1 MYSSVCFSFA
11 NVCNE
16 NHAYRVWL
24 SQNTLRCR
32 SELKKYGHRFM
43 QKKTEQT
50 TDSLNKVVFF
60 LSATLILLFSLVT
73 ILFNDQANQLITQ
86 ILNWVSR
93 TFSWYYLLAATLYLV
108 FVLFIALSR
117 YGDIKLGPKHSK
129 PEFSLLSW
137 SAMLFSAGIGIDL
150 MFFSVAEPLSHYMNP
165 PVGEGQTFEAAR
177 QSMVWTLFHYG
188 LTGWSMYALVGVALG
203 YFSYRY
209 NLPLTIRSALYPIFG
224 KRVNGWIGHSVDTA
238 AVLGTIFGI
247 ATTCGIGVVQLNYG
261 LHVLFDVPE
270 NLLIQSAL
278 IAVAVIITAISVA
291 SGVNKGLRILSE
303 VNIYVS
309 IGLLLFILMMGNT
322 EFLLAALIQNFGD
335 YISQFPQL
343 SLTSFPFEQPKEWMN
358 SWTLFFWAWWIA
370 WSPFVGLFLAR
381 ISRGRTIREFVA
393 GTLIIPLLFTL
404 TWLSIFGNSAL
415 HSVIFDGNTQLATTV
430 LANPAHGFYD
440 LLAQYPWFPFLA
452 GVATITGLLFYVTSA
467 DSGALVLGNFTTK
480 FSNIEHDSPRWLS
493 VFWALAI
500 GLLTLAMLMANG
512 VTALQNTT
520 IIMGLP
526 FSFVIFFVM
535 AGLYKSLRLEDF
547 RQASTSMN
555 AAPVVGNVDIFNW
568 KKRLSRVMLH
578 ANLSQTQQMLEE
590 VCKPAMQAV
599 ATEFINK
606 GIQVDLAEKA
616 LDDEPELSHL
626 DLTIQLDE
634 EENFVYQI
642 WPIRYDTPNFS
653 SRGKRT
659 KKYYYRL
666 ETYLFEGSQGN
677 DLVGYSK
684 EQVINDIL
692 DKYERHLMFLH
703 INRISPGKRPL
714 FPDPDQ

>member
-1 MYSSVCFSFA
+1 
-11 NVCNE
+11 
-16 NHAYRVWL
+16 
-24 SQNTLRCR
+24 
-32 SELKKYGHRFM
+32 M

-309 IGLLLFILMMGNT
+309 IGLLLFILVMGNT

-343 SLTSFPFEQPKEWMN
+343 SLTSFPFQQPKEWMN

-440 LLAQYPWFPFLA
+440 LLTQYPWFPFLA

>member
-1 MYSSVCFSFA
+1 
-11 NVCNE
+11 
-16 NHAYRVWL
+16 
-24 SQNTLRCR
+24 
-32 SELKKYGHRFM
+32 M
-43 QKKTEQT
+43 QKKNEEVQ
-50 TDSLNKVVFF
+50 DSLNKVVFYC
-60 LSATLILLFSLVT
+60 SATLILLFSIIT
-73 ILFNDQANQLITQ
+73 ILFNEQANLVIIN
-86 ILNWVSR
+86 ILNWVSS

-108 FVLFIALSR
+108 FIVFIACSR
-117 YGDIKLGPKHSK
+117 YGEIKLGPKHSK

-150 MFFSVAEPLSHYMNP
+150 MFFSVAEPLSHYMSP
-165 PVGEGQTFEAAR
+165 PVGEAETFEAAR

-188 LTGWSMYALVGVALG
+188 LTGWSMYALIGVALG

-224 KRVNGWIGHSVDTA
+224 KRINGPIGHTVDTA

-261 LHVLFDVPE
+261 LHVLFGLPE
-270 NLLIQSAL
+270 NIWIQTAL
-278 IAVAVIITAISVA
+278 IGVAVIITIISVTA
-291 SGVNKGLRILSE
+291 GVNKGIRVLSE
-303 VNIYVS
+303 INIYVS
-309 IGLLLFILMMGNT
+309 IGLLLFILFMGNT

-335 YISQFPQL
+335 YLSQFPKL
-343 SLTSFPFEQPKEWMN
+343 SLSSFPFEQPKEWMN

-381 ISRGRTIREFVA
+381 ISRGRTIREFVT
-393 GTLIIPLLFTL
+393 GTLVIPLLFTL

-415 HSVIFDGNTQLATTV
+415 YSVIFDGNTQLATTV
-430 LANPAHGFYD
+430 LENPAHGFYD
-440 LLAQYPWFPFLA
+440 LLAQYPGFTFLA

-480 FSNIEHDSPRWLS
+480 FTNIEHDSPRWLS
-493 VFWALAI
+493 VFWAIAI

-547 RQASTSMN
+547 RQASTSLN
-555 AAPVVGNVDIFNW
+555 AAPVVGNVDILNW

-578 ANLSQTQQMLEE
+578 PSLSQTRTMLDN
-590 VCKPAMQAV
+590 VCKPAIEAV
-599 ATEFINK
+599 ATELIDK
-606 GIQVDLAEKA
+606 GIQVNIQEKS
-616 LDDEPELSHL
+616 LEEEPELYHL

-634 EENFVYQI
+634 EENFVYEI
-642 WPIRYDTPNFS
+642 WPVRYDTPNFS

-659 KKYYYRL
+659 KRYYYRL
-666 ETYLFEGSQGN
+666 ESYLFEGSQDN

-692 DKYERHLMFLH
+692 DKYERHMMYLH

-714 FPDPDQ
+714 FPDREI

>member
-1 MYSSVCFSFA
+1 
-11 NVCNE
+11 
-16 NHAYRVWL
+16 
-24 SQNTLRCR
+24 
-32 SELKKYGHRFM
+32 M
-43 QKKTEQT
+43 QKKKEEMQ
-50 TDSLNKVVFF
+50 DGLNKVVFYF
-60 LSATLILLFSLVT
+60 SATLILLFSIIT
-73 ILFNDQANQLITQ
+73 ILFNEQANQVIIN

-108 FVLFIALSR
+108 FIVFIACSR
-117 YGDIKLGPKHSK
+117 YGEIKLGPKHSK

-165 PVGEGQTFEAAR
+165 PVGEGETFEAAR

-188 LTGWSMYALVGVALG
+188 LTGWSMYALIGVALG

-224 KRVNGWIGHSVDTA
+224 KRINGPIGHTVDTA

-261 LHVLFDVPE
+261 LHVLFDLPE
-270 NLLIQSAL
+270 NIWIQTAL
-278 IAVAVIITAISVA
+278 IAVAVIITIISVTA
-291 SGVNKGLRILSE
+291 GVNKGIRILSE
-303 VNIYVS
+303 INIYVS
-309 IGLLLFILMMGNT
+309 IGLLLFILFVGNT

-335 YISQFPQL
+335 YISQFPKL

-381 ISRGRTIREFVA
+381 ISRGRTIREFVT
-393 GTLIIPLLFTL
+393 GTLVIPLLFTL

-415 HSVIFDGNTQLATTV
+415 YSVIFDGNTQLATTV
-430 LANPAHGFYD
+430 LENPAHGFYD
-440 LLAQYPWFPFLA
+440 LLAQYPGFMFTA

-480 FSNIEHDSPRWLS
+480 FTNIEHDSPRWLS
-493 VFWALAI
+493 VFWAIAI

-547 RQASTSMN
+547 RQASTSLN
-555 AAPVVGNVDIFNW
+555 AAPVVGNVDILNW

-578 ANLSQTQQMLEE
+578 PSLSQTRTMLDN
-590 VCKPAMQAV
+590 VCKPAIEAV
-599 ATEFINK
+599 ATELIDK
-606 GIQVDLAEKA
+606 GIQVNIQEKS
-616 LDDEPELSHL
+616 LEEEPELYHL

-634 EENFVYQI
+634 EENFVYEI
-642 WPIRYDTPNFS
+642 WPVRYDTPNFS

-659 KKYYYRL
+659 KRYYYRL
-666 ETYLFEGSQGN
+666 ESYLFEGSQGN

-692 DKYERHLMFLH
+692 DKYERHMMYLH

-714 FPDPDQ
+714 FPDREI

>member
-1 MYSSVCFSFA
+1 
-11 NVCNE
+11 
-16 NHAYRVWL
+16 
-24 SQNTLRCR
+24 
-32 SELKKYGHRFM
+32 M
-43 QKKTEQT
+43 QKKNEEVQ
-50 TDSLNKVVFF
+50 DSLNKVVFYF
-60 LSATLILLFSLVT
+60 SATLILLFSIIT
-73 ILFNDQANQLITQ
+73 ILFNEQANQVITN
-86 ILNWVSR
+86 ILNWVSA

-108 FVLFIALSR
+108 FILFIACSR
-117 YGDIKLGPKHSK
+117 YGEIKLGPKHSK

-150 MFFSVAEPLSHYMNP
+150 MFFSVAEPLSHYMHP
-165 PVGEGQTFEAAR
+165 PVGEGETFEAAR

-188 LTGWSMYALVGVALG
+188 LTGWSMYALIGVALG

-224 KRVNGWIGHSVDTA
+224 KKINGPIGHTVDTA

-261 LHVLFDVPE
+261 LHVLFGLPE
-270 NLLIQSAL
+270 NLWVQTAL
-278 IAVAVIITAISVA
+278 ILVAVIITIFSVA
-291 SGVNKGLRILSE
+291 AGVNKGIRILSE
-303 VNIYVS
+303 INIYVS
-309 IGLLLFILMMGNT
+309 IGLLLFILFVGNT
-322 EFLLAALIQNFGD
+322 EFLLGALIQNFGD

-381 ISRGRTIREFVA
+381 ISRGRTIREFVT
-393 GTLIIPLLFTL
+393 GTLVIPLLFTL

-415 HSVIFDGNTQLATTV
+415 YSVIFNGNTQLAATV
-430 LANPAHGFYD
+430 LDNPAHGFYD
-440 LLAQYPWFPFLA
+440 LLAQYPGFMFTA

-493 VFWALAI
+493 IFWAIAI

-547 RQASTSMN
+547 RQASTSLN

-578 ANLSQTQQMLEE
+578 PSLNQTRNMLDD
-590 VCKPAMQAV
+590 VCKPAIQAV
-599 ATEFINK
+599 ASELISK
-606 GIQVDLAEKA
+606 GIQVDVQEKPV
-616 LDDEPELSHL
+616 DHEPELYHL
-626 DLTIQLDE
+626 DLVIQLDE
-634 EENFVYQI
+634 EENFVYAI
-642 WPIRYDTPNFS
+642 WPVRYDTPNFS
-653 SRGKRT
+653 ARGKRT
-659 KKYYYRL
+659 KRYYYRL
-666 ETYLFEGSQGN
+666 ESYLFEGSQGN

-692 DKYERHLMFLH
+692 DKYERHMMYLH

-714 FPDPDQ
+714 FPDRES

>member
-1 MYSSVCFSFA
+1 
-11 NVCNE
+11 
-16 NHAYRVWL
+16 
-24 SQNTLRCR
+24 
-32 SELKKYGHRFM
+32 M
-43 QKKTEQT
+43 QKKNEEKQ
-50 TDSLNKVVFF
+50 DSLNKVVFYF
-60 LSATLILLFSLVT
+60 SATLILLFSIIT
-73 ILFNDQANQLITQ
+73 ILFNEQANQVIIN

-108 FVLFIALSR
+108 FIVFIACSR
-117 YGDIKLGPKHSK
+117 YGEIKLGPKHSK

-165 PVGEGQTFEAAR
+165 PVGEGETFEAAR

-188 LTGWSMYALVGVALG
+188 LTGWSMYALIGVALG

-224 KRVNGWIGHSVDTA
+224 KRINGPIGHTVDTA

-261 LHVLFDVPE
+261 LHVLFDLPE
-270 NLLIQSAL
+270 NIWIQTAL
-278 IAVAVIITAISVA
+278 IAVAVIITIISVTA
-291 SGVNKGLRILSE
+291 GVNKGIRILSE
-303 VNIYVS
+303 INIYVS
-309 IGLLLFILMMGNT
+309 IGLLLFILFVGNT
-322 EFLLAALIQNFGD
+322 EFLLGALIQNFGD

-381 ISRGRTIREFVA
+381 ISRGRTIREFVT
-393 GTLIIPLLFTL
+393 GTLVIPLLFTL

-415 HSVIFDGNTQLATTV
+415 YSVIFDGNTQLAATV
-430 LANPAHGFYD
+430 LDNPAHGFYD
-440 LLAQYPWFPFLA
+440 LLAQYPGFMFTA

-493 VFWALAI
+493 IFWAIAI

-547 RQASTSMN
+547 RQASTSLN

-578 ANLSQTQQMLEE
+578 PSLSQTRNMLDD
-590 VCKPAMQAV
+590 VCKPAIQAV
-599 ATEFINK
+599 ASELISK
-606 GIQVDLAEKA
+606 GIHVDVQEKPV
-616 LDDEPELSHL
+616 DHEPELYHL
-626 DLTIQLDE
+626 DLVIQLDE
-634 EENFVYQI
+634 EENFVYAI
-642 WPIRYDTPNFS
+642 WPVRYDTPNFS
-653 SRGKRT
+653 ARGKRT
-659 KKYYYRL
+659 KRYYYRL
-666 ETYLFEGSQGN
+666 ESYLFEGSQGN

-692 DKYERHLMFLH
+692 DKYERHMMYLH

-714 FPDPDQ
+714 FPDRES

>member
-1 MYSSVCFSFA
+1 
-11 NVCNE
+11 
-16 NHAYRVWL
+16 
-24 SQNTLRCR
+24 
-32 SELKKYGHRFM
+32 M
-43 QKKTEQT
+43 QKKNEEVQ
-50 TDSLNKVVFF
+50 DSLNKVVFYC
-60 LSATLILLFSLVT
+60 SATLILLFSIIT
-73 ILFNDQANQLITQ
+73 ILFNEQANLVIIN
-86 ILNWVSR
+86 ILNWVSS

-108 FVLFIALSR
+108 FIVFIACSR
-117 YGDIKLGPKHSK
+117 YGEIKLGPKHSK

-150 MFFSVAEPLSHYMNP
+150 MFFSVAEPLSHYMSP
-165 PVGEGQTFEAAR
+165 PVGEAETFEAAR

-188 LTGWSMYALVGVALG
+188 LTGWSMYALIGVALG

-224 KRVNGWIGHSVDTA
+224 KRINGPIGHTVDTA

-261 LHVLFDVPE
+261 LHVLFGLPE
-270 NLLIQSAL
+270 NIWIQTAL
-278 IAVAVIITAISVA
+278 IGVAVIITIISVTA
-291 SGVNKGLRILSE
+291 GVNKGIRVLSE
-303 VNIYVS
+303 INIYVS
-309 IGLLLFILMMGNT
+309 IGLLLFILFMGNT

-335 YISQFPQL
+335 YLSQFPKL
-343 SLTSFPFEQPKEWMN
+343 SLSSFPFEQPKEWMN

-381 ISRGRTIREFVA
+381 ISRGRTIREFVT
-393 GTLIIPLLFTL
+393 GTLVIPLLFTL

-415 HSVIFDGNTQLATTV
+415 YSVIFDGNTQLATTV
-430 LANPAHGFYD
+430 LENPAHGFYD
-440 LLAQYPWFPFLA
+440 LLAQYPGFTFIA

-480 FSNIEHDSPRWLS
+480 FTNIEHDSPRWLS
-493 VFWALAI
+493 VFWAIAI

-535 AGLYKSLRLEDF
+535 GGLYKSLRLEDF
-547 RQASTSMN
+547 RQASTSLN
-555 AAPVVGNVDIFNW
+555 AAPVVGNVDILNW

-578 ANLSQTQQMLEE
+578 PSLSQTRTMLDN
-590 VCKPAMQAV
+590 VCKPAIEAV
-599 ATEFINK
+599 ATELIDK
-606 GIQVDLAEKA
+606 GIQVNIQEKS
-616 LDDEPELSHL
+616 LEEEPELYHL

-634 EENFVYQI
+634 EENFVYEI
-642 WPIRYDTPNFS
+642 WPVRYDTPNFS

-659 KKYYYRL
+659 KRYYYRL
-666 ETYLFEGSQGN
+666 ESYLFEGSQGN

-692 DKYERHLMFLH
+692 DKYERHMMYLH

-714 FPDPDQ
+714 FPDREI

>member
-1 MYSSVCFSFA
+1 
-11 NVCNE
+11 
-16 NHAYRVWL
+16 
-24 SQNTLRCR
+24 
-32 SELKKYGHRFM
+32 M
-43 QKKTEQT
+43 QKKNEEVQ
-50 TDSLNKVVFF
+50 DSLNKVVFYF
-60 LSATLILLFSLVT
+60 SATLILLFSIIT
-73 ILFNDQANQLITQ
+73 ILFNEQANQVIIN

-108 FVLFIALSR
+108 FIVFIACSR
-117 YGDIKLGPKHSK
+117 YGEIKLGPKHSK

-165 PVGEGQTFEAAR
+165 PVGEGETFEAAR

-188 LTGWSMYALVGVALG
+188 LTGWSMYALIGVALG

-224 KRVNGWIGHSVDTA
+224 KRINGPIGHTVDTA

-261 LHVLFDVPE
+261 LHVLFDLPE
-270 NLLIQSAL
+270 NIWIQTAL
-278 IAVAVIITAISVA
+278 IAVAVIITIISVTA
-291 SGVNKGLRILSE
+291 GVNKGIRILSE
-303 VNIYVS
+303 INIYVS
-309 IGLLLFILMMGNT
+309 IGLLLFILFVGNT

-335 YISQFPQL
+335 YISQFPKL

-381 ISRGRTIREFVA
+381 ISRGRTIREFVT
-393 GTLIIPLLFTL
+393 GTLVIPLLFTL

-415 HSVIFDGNTQLATTV
+415 YSVIFDGNTQLATTV
-430 LANPAHGFYD
+430 LENPAHGFYD
-440 LLAQYPWFPFLA
+440 LLAQYPGFMFTA

-480 FSNIEHDSPRWLS
+480 FTNIEHDSPRWLS
-493 VFWALAI
+493 VFWAIAI

-547 RQASTSMN
+547 RQASTSLN
-555 AAPVVGNVDIFNW
+555 AAPVVGNVDILNW

-578 ANLSQTQQMLEE
+578 PSLSQTRTMLDN
-590 VCKPAMQAV
+590 VCKPAIEAV
-599 ATEFINK
+599 ATELIDK
-606 GIQVDLAEKA
+606 GIQVNIQEKS
-616 LDDEPELSHL
+616 LEEEPELYHL

-634 EENFVYQI
+634 EENFVYEI
-642 WPIRYDTPNFS
+642 WPVRYDTPNFS

-659 KKYYYRL
+659 KRYYYRL
-666 ETYLFEGSQGN
+666 ESYLFEGSQGN

-692 DKYERHLMFLH
+692 DKYERHMMYLH

-714 FPDPDQ
+714 FPDREI

>member
-1 MYSSVCFSFA
+1 
-11 NVCNE
+11 
-16 NHAYRVWL
+16 
-24 SQNTLRCR
+24 
-32 SELKKYGHRFM
+32 M
-43 QKKTEQT
+43 QKKNEEMQ
-50 TDSLNKVVFF
+50 DGLNKVVFYF
-60 LSATLILLFSLVT
+60 SATLILLFSIIT
-73 ILFNDQANQLITQ
+73 ILFNEQANQVIIN

-108 FVLFIALSR
+108 FIVFIACSR
-117 YGDIKLGPKHSK
+117 YGEIKLGPKHSK

-165 PVGEGQTFEAAR
+165 PVGEGETFEAAR

-188 LTGWSMYALVGVALG
+188 LTGWSMYALIGVALG

-224 KRVNGWIGHSVDTA
+224 KRINGPIGHTVDTA

-261 LHVLFDVPE
+261 LHVLFDLPE
-270 NLLIQSAL
+270 NIWIQTAL
-278 IAVAVIITAISVA
+278 IAVAVIITIISVTA
-291 SGVNKGLRILSE
+291 GVNKGIRILSE
-303 VNIYVS
+303 INIYVS
-309 IGLLLFILMMGNT
+309 IGLLLFILFVGNT

-335 YISQFPQL
+335 YISQFPKL
-343 SLTSFPFEQPKEWMN
+343 SLSSFPFEQPKEWMN

-381 ISRGRTIREFVA
+381 ISRGRTIREFVT
-393 GTLIIPLLFTL
+393 GTLVIPLLFTL

-415 HSVIFDGNTQLATTV
+415 YSVIFDGNTQLATTV
-430 LANPAHGFYD
+430 LENPAHGFYD
-440 LLAQYPWFPFLA
+440 LLAQYPGFTFTA

-480 FSNIEHDSPRWLS
+480 FTNIEHDSPRWLS
-493 VFWALAI
+493 VFWAIAI

-547 RQASTSMN
+547 RQASTSLN
-555 AAPVVGNVDIFNW
+555 AAPVVGNVDILNW

-578 ANLSQTQQMLEE
+578 PSLSQTRTMLDN
-590 VCKPAMQAV
+590 VCKPAIEAV
-599 ATEFINK
+599 ATELIDK
-606 GIQVDLAEKA
+606 GIQVNIQEKS
-616 LDDEPELSHL
+616 LEEEPELYHL

-634 EENFVYQI
+634 EENFVYEI
-642 WPIRYDTPNFS
+642 WPVRYDTPNFS

-659 KKYYYRL
+659 KRYYYRL
-666 ETYLFEGSQGN
+666 ESYLFEGSQGN

-692 DKYERHLMFLH
+692 DKYERHMMYLH

-714 FPDPDQ
+714 FPDREI

>member
-1 MYSSVCFSFA
+1 
-11 NVCNE
+11 
-16 NHAYRVWL
+16 
-24 SQNTLRCR
+24 
-32 SELKKYGHRFM
+32 M

-278 IAVAVIITAISVA
+278 IAVAVIITIISVTA
-291 SGVNKGLRILSE
+291 GVNKGIRVLSE
-303 VNIYVS
+303 INIYVS
-309 IGLLLFILMMGNT
+309 IGLLLFILFMGNT

-335 YISQFPQL
+335 YLSQFPKL
-343 SLTSFPFEQPKEWMN
+343 SLSSFPFEQPKEWMN

-480 FSNIEHDSPRWLS
+480 FTNIEHDSPRWLS

>member
-1 MYSSVCFSFA
+1 
-11 NVCNE
+11 
-16 NHAYRVWL
+16 
-24 SQNTLRCR
+24 
-32 SELKKYGHRFM
+32 M
-43 QKKTEQT
+43 QKKNEEKQ
-50 TDSLNKVVFF
+50 DSLNKVVFYF
-60 LSATLILLFSLVT
+60 SATLILLFSIIT
-73 ILFNDQANQLITQ
+73 ILFNEQANQVIIN

-108 FVLFIALSR
+108 FIVFIACSR
-117 YGDIKLGPKHSK
+117 YGEIKLGPKHSK

-165 PVGEGQTFEAAR
+165 PVGEGETFEAAR

-188 LTGWSMYALVGVALG
+188 LTGWSMYALIGVALG

-224 KRVNGWIGHSVDTA
+224 KKINGPIGHTVDTA

-261 LHVLFDVPE
+261 LHVLFDLPE
-270 NLLIQSAL
+270 NIWIQTAL
-278 IAVAVIITAISVA
+278 IAVAVIITIISVTA
-291 SGVNKGLRILSE
+291 GVNKGIRILSE
-303 VNIYVS
+303 INIYVS
-309 IGLLLFILMMGNT
+309 IGLLLFILFVGNT

-335 YISQFPQL
+335 YISQFPKL

-381 ISRGRTIREFVA
+381 ISRGRTIREFVT
-393 GTLIIPLLFTL
+393 GTLVIPLLFTL

-415 HSVIFDGNTQLATTV
+415 YSVIFDGNTQLATTV
-430 LANPAHGFYD
+430 LENPAHGFYD
-440 LLAQYPWFPFLA
+440 LLAQYPGFTFTA

-480 FSNIEHDSPRWLS
+480 FTNIEHDSPRWLS
-493 VFWALAI
+493 VFWAIAI

-547 RQASTSMN
+547 RQASTSLN
-555 AAPVVGNVDIFNW
+555 AAPVVGNVDILNW

-578 ANLSQTQQMLEE
+578 PSLSQTRTMLDN
-590 VCKPAMQAV
+590 VCKPAIEAV
-599 ATEFINK
+599 ATELIDK
-606 GIQVDLAEKA
+606 GIQVNIQEKS
-616 LDDEPELSHL
+616 LEEEPELYHL

-634 EENFVYQI
+634 EENFVYEI
-642 WPIRYDTPNFS
+642 WPVRYDTPNFS

-659 KKYYYRL
+659 KRYYYRL
-666 ETYLFEGSQGN
+666 ESYLFEGSQGN

-692 DKYERHLMFLH
+692 DKYERHMMYLH

-714 FPDPDQ
+714 FPDREI

>member
-1 MYSSVCFSFA
+1 
-11 NVCNE
+11 
-16 NHAYRVWL
+16 
-24 SQNTLRCR
+24 
-32 SELKKYGHRFM
+32 M
-43 QKKTEQT
+43 QKKNEEVQ
-50 TDSLNKVVFF
+50 DSLNKVVFYC
-60 LSATLILLFSLVT
+60 SATLILLFSIIT
-73 ILFNDQANQLITQ
+73 ILFNEQANLVIIN

-108 FVLFIALSR
+108 FIVFIACSR
-117 YGDIKLGPKHSK
+117 YGEIKLGPKHSK

-150 MFFSVAEPLSHYMNP
+150 MFFSVAEPLSHYMSP
-165 PVGEGQTFEAAR
+165 PVGEAETFEAAR

-188 LTGWSMYALVGVALG
+188 LTGWSMYALIGVALG

-224 KRVNGWIGHSVDTA
+224 KRINGPIGHTVDTA

-261 LHVLFDVPE
+261 LHVLFGLPE
-270 NLLIQSAL
+270 NIWIQTAL
-278 IAVAVIITAISVA
+278 IGAAVIITIISVTA
-291 SGVNKGLRILSE
+291 GVNKGIRVLSE
-303 VNIYVS
+303 INIYVS
-309 IGLLLFILMMGNT
+309 IGLLLFILFMGNT

-335 YISQFPQL
+335 YLSQFPKL
-343 SLTSFPFEQPKEWMN
+343 SLSSFPFEQPKEWMN

-381 ISRGRTIREFVA
+381 ISRGRTIREFVT
-393 GTLIIPLLFTL
+393 GTLVIPLLFTL

-415 HSVIFDGNTQLATTV
+415 YSVIFDGNTQLATTV
-430 LANPAHGFYD
+430 LENPAHGFYD
-440 LLAQYPWFPFLA
+440 LLAQYPGFTFLA

-480 FSNIEHDSPRWLS
+480 FTNIEHDSPRWLS
-493 VFWALAI
+493 VFWAIAI

-547 RQASTSMN
+547 RQASTSLN
-555 AAPVVGNVDIFNW
+555 AAPVVGNVDILNW

-578 ANLSQTQQMLEE
+578 PSLSQTRTMLDN
-590 VCKPAMQAV
+590 VCKPAIEAV
-599 ATEFINK
+599 ATELIDK
-606 GIQVDLAEKA
+606 GIQVNIQEKS
-616 LDDEPELSHL
+616 LEEEPELYHL

-634 EENFVYQI
+634 EENFVYEI
-642 WPIRYDTPNFS
+642 WPVRYDTPNFS

-659 KKYYYRL
+659 KRYYYRL
-666 ETYLFEGSQGN
+666 ESYLFEGSQGN

-692 DKYERHLMFLH
+692 DKYERHMMYLH

-714 FPDPDQ
+714 FPDREI

>member
-1 MYSSVCFSFA
+1 
-11 NVCNE
+11 
-16 NHAYRVWL
+16 
-24 SQNTLRCR
+24 
-32 SELKKYGHRFM
+32 M
-43 QKKTEQT
+43 QKKNEEVQ
-50 TDSLNKVVFF
+50 DSLNKVVFYF
-60 LSATLILLFSLVT
+60 SATLILLFSIIT
-73 ILFNDQANQLITQ
+73 ILFNEQANQVITN
-86 ILNWVSR
+86 ILNWVSA

-108 FVLFIALSR
+108 FILFIACSR
-117 YGDIKLGPKHSK
+117 YGEIKLGPKHSK

-150 MFFSVAEPLSHYMNP
+150 MFFSVAEPLSHYMHP
-165 PVGEGQTFEAAR
+165 PVGEGETFEAAR

-188 LTGWSMYALVGVALG
+188 LTGWSMYALIGVALG

-224 KRVNGWIGHSVDTA
+224 KKINGPIGHTVDTA

-261 LHVLFDVPE
+261 LHVLFGLPE
-270 NLLIQSAL
+270 NLWVQTAL
-278 IAVAVIITAISVA
+278 ILVAVIITIFSVA
-291 SGVNKGLRILSE
+291 AGVNKGIRILSE
-303 VNIYVS
+303 INIYVS
-309 IGLLLFILMMGNT
+309 IGLLLFILFVGNT
-322 EFLLAALIQNFGD
+322 EFLLGALIQNFGD

-343 SLTSFPFEQPKEWMN
+343 SLTSFTFEQPKEWMN

-381 ISRGRTIREFVA
+381 ISRGRTIREFVT
-393 GTLIIPLLFTL
+393 GTLVIPLLFTL

-415 HSVIFDGNTQLATTV
+415 YSVIFDGNTQLAATV
-430 LANPAHGFYD
+430 LDNPAHGFYD
-440 LLAQYPWFPFLA
+440 LLAQYPGFMFTA

-493 VFWALAI
+493 IFWAIAI

-547 RQASTSMN
+547 RQASTSLN

-578 ANLSQTQQMLEE
+578 PSLNQTRNMLDD
-590 VCKPAMQAV
+590 VCKPAIQAV
-599 ATEFINK
+599 ASELISK
-606 GIQVDLAEKA
+606 GIHVDVQEKPV
-616 LDDEPELSHL
+616 DHEPELYHL
-626 DLTIQLDE
+626 DLVIQLDE
-634 EENFVYQI
+634 EENFVYAI
-642 WPIRYDTPNFS
+642 WPVRYDTPNFS
-653 SRGKRT
+653 ARGKRT
-659 KKYYYRL
+659 KRYYYRL
-666 ETYLFEGSQGN
+666 ESYLFEGSQGN

-692 DKYERHLMFLH
+692 DKYERHMMYLH

-714 FPDPDQ
+714 FPDRES

>member
-1 MYSSVCFSFA
+1 
-11 NVCNE
+11 
-16 NHAYRVWL
+16 
-24 SQNTLRCR
+24 
-32 SELKKYGHRFM
+32 M
-43 QKKTEQT
+43 QKNTEQT
-50 TDSLNKVVFF
+50 LDSLNKVVFYF
-60 LSATLILLFSLVT
+60 SATLILLFSLVT
-73 ILFNDQANQLITQ
+73 ILFNEQANLVITN

-108 FVLFIALSR
+108 FVLFIACSR
-117 YGDIKLGPKHSK
+117 YGTIKLGPKHSK

-177 QSMVWTLFHYG
+177 QAMVWTLFHYG
-188 LTGWSMYALVGVALG
+188 LTGWAMYALVGVALG

-224 KRVNGWIGHSVDTA
+224 KKINGPIGHTVDTA

-261 LHVLFDVPE
+261 LHVLFDLPE
-270 NLLIQSAL
+270 NLIVQTAL
-278 IAVAVIITAISVA
+278 ITVAVVMTIISVT

-309 IGLLLFILMMGNT
+309 IGLLLFILLMGDT
-322 EFLLAALIQNFGD
+322 EFLLSALIQNFGD
-335 YISQFPQL
+335 YISQFPKL
-343 SLTSFPFEQPKEWMN
+343 SLTSFPFEQPKAWMN

-393 GTLIIPLLFTL
+393 GTLIIPLLFTI

-415 HSVIFDGNTQLATTV
+415 HSVIFEGNTQLATTV
-430 LANPAHGFYD
+430 LENPAHGFYD
-440 LLAQYPWFPFLA
+440 LLAQYPGFPFVA
-452 GVATITGLLFYVTSA
+452 GVASITGLLFYVTSA

-480 FSNIEHDSPRWLS
+480 FGNIEHDSPRWLS
-493 VFWALAI
+493 VFWAIAI
-500 GLLTLAMLMANG
+500 GLLTLAMLMTNG
-512 VTALQNTT
+512 VTALQNAT

-526 FSFVIFFVM
+526 FSFVIFFIM

-547 RQASTSMN
+547 RQASSHTN
-555 AAPVVGNVDIFNW
+555 AAPVVGNVDILNW
-568 KKRLSRVMLH
+568 KKRLNRVMLH
-578 ANLSQTQQMLEE
+578 PSFAQTQQMLED
-590 VCKPAMQAV
+590 VCKPAIQAV
-599 ATEFINK
+599 ATELISK
-606 GIQVDLAEKA
+606 GVNVDVVEKA
-616 LDDEPELSHL
+616 LEDEPDLYHL
-626 DLTIQLDE
+626 DLSIQFGE

-653 SRGKRT
+653 SRGKRA

-666 ETYLFEGSQGN
+666 ESYLFEGSQGN

-692 DKYERHLMFLH
+692 DKYERHMMFLH
-703 INRISPGKRPL
+703 INRISPGKRLL
-714 FPDPDQ
+714 FPDQ

>member
-309 IGLLLFILMMGNT
+309 IGLLLFILVMGNT

-343 SLTSFPFEQPKEWMN
+343 SLTSFPFQQPKEWMK

>member
-1 MYSSVCFSFA
+1 
-11 NVCNE
+11 
-16 NHAYRVWL
+16 
-24 SQNTLRCR
+24 
-32 SELKKYGHRFM
+32 M
-43 QKKTEQT
+43 QKKNEEMQ
-50 TDSLNKVVFF
+50 DGLNKVVFYF
-60 LSATLILLFSLVT
+60 SATLILLFSIIT
-73 ILFNDQANQLITQ
+73 ILFNEQANQVIIN

-108 FVLFIALSR
+108 FIVFIACSR
-117 YGDIKLGPKHSK
+117 YGEIKLGPKHSK

-165 PVGEGQTFEAAR
+165 PVGEGETFEAAR

-188 LTGWSMYALVGVALG
+188 LTGWSMYALIGVALG

-224 KRVNGWIGHSVDTA
+224 KKINGPIGHTVDTA

-261 LHVLFDVPE
+261 LHVLFDLPE
-270 NLLIQSAL
+270 NIWIQTAL
-278 IAVAVIITAISVA
+278 ITVAVIITIISVTA
-291 SGVNKGLRILSE
+291 GVNKGIRILSE
-303 VNIYVS
+303 INIYVS
-309 IGLLLFILMMGNT
+309 IGLLLFILFVGNT

-335 YISQFPQL
+335 YISQFPKL

-381 ISRGRTIREFVA
+381 ISRGRTIREFVT
-393 GTLIIPLLFTL
+393 GTLVIPLLFTL

-415 HSVIFDGNTQLATTV
+415 YSVIFDGNTQLATTV
-430 LANPAHGFYD
+430 LENPAHGFYD
-440 LLAQYPWFPFLA
+440 LLAQYPGFMFTA

-480 FSNIEHDSPRWLS
+480 FTNIEHDSPRWLS
-493 VFWALAI
+493 VFWAIAI

-547 RQASTSMN
+547 RQASTSLN
-555 AAPVVGNVDIFNW
+555 AAPVVGNVDILNW

-578 ANLSQTQQMLEE
+578 PSLSQTRTMLDN
-590 VCKPAMQAV
+590 VCKPAIEAV
-599 ATEFINK
+599 ATELIDK
-606 GIQVDLAEKA
+606 GIQVNIQEKS
-616 LDDEPELSHL
+616 LEEEPELYHL

-634 EENFVYQI
+634 EENFVYEI
-642 WPIRYDTPNFS
+642 WPVRYDTPNFS

-659 KKYYYRL
+659 KRYYYRL
-666 ETYLFEGSQGN
+666 ESYLFEGSQGN

-692 DKYERHLMFLH
+692 DKYERHMMYLH

-714 FPDPDQ
+714 FPDREI

>member
-1 MYSSVCFSFA
+1 
-11 NVCNE
+11 
-16 NHAYRVWL
+16 
-24 SQNTLRCR
+24 
-32 SELKKYGHRFM
+32 M
-43 QKKTEQT
+43 QKKNEEVQ
-50 TDSLNKVVFF
+50 DSLNKVVFYC
-60 LSATLILLFSLVT
+60 SATLILLFSIIT
-73 ILFNDQANQLITQ
+73 ILFNEQANLVIIN
-86 ILNWVSR
+86 ILNWVSS

-108 FVLFIALSR
+108 FIVFIACSR
-117 YGDIKLGPKHSK
+117 YGEIKLGPKHSK

-150 MFFSVAEPLSHYMNP
+150 MFFSVAEPLSHYMSP
-165 PVGEGQTFEAAR
+165 PVGEAETFEAAR

-188 LTGWSMYALVGVALG
+188 LTGWSMYALIGVALG

-224 KRVNGWIGHSVDTA
+224 KKINGPIGHTVDTA

-261 LHVLFDVPE
+261 LHVLFGLPE
-270 NLLIQSAL
+270 NIWIQTAL
-278 IAVAVIITAISVA
+278 IGVAVIITIISVTA
-291 SGVNKGLRILSE
+291 GVNKGIRVLSE
-303 VNIYVS
+303 INIYVS
-309 IGLLLFILMMGNT
+309 IGLLLFILFMGNT

-335 YISQFPQL
+335 YLSQFPKL
-343 SLTSFPFEQPKEWMN
+343 SLSSFPFEQPKEWMN

-381 ISRGRTIREFVA
+381 ISRGRTIREFVT
-393 GTLIIPLLFTL
+393 GTLVIPLLFTL

-415 HSVIFDGNTQLATTV
+415 YSVIFDGNTQLATTV
-430 LANPAHGFYD
+430 LENPAHGFYD
-440 LLAQYPWFPFLA
+440 LLAQYPGFTFIA

-480 FSNIEHDSPRWLS
+480 FTNIEHDSPRWLS
-493 VFWALAI
+493 VFWAIAI

-547 RQASTSMN
+547 RQASTSLN
-555 AAPVVGNVDIFNW
+555 AAPVVGNVDILNW

-578 ANLSQTQQMLEE
+578 PSLSQTRAMLDN
-590 VCKPAMQAV
+590 VCKPAIEAV
-599 ATEFINK
+599 ATELIDK
-606 GIQVDLAEKA
+606 GIQVNIQEKS
-616 LDDEPELSHL
+616 LEEEPELYHL

-634 EENFVYQI
+634 EENFVYEI
-642 WPIRYDTPNFS
+642 WPVRYDTPNFS

-659 KKYYYRL
+659 KRYYYRL
-666 ETYLFEGSQGN
+666 ESYLFEGSQGN

-692 DKYERHLMFLH
+692 DKYERHMMYLH

-714 FPDPDQ
+714 FPDREI

>member
-1 MYSSVCFSFA
+1 
-11 NVCNE
+11 
-16 NHAYRVWL
+16 
-24 SQNTLRCR
+24 
-32 SELKKYGHRFM
+32 M
-43 QKKTEQT
+43 QKKNEEMQ
-50 TDSLNKVVFF
+50 DGLNKVVFYF
-60 LSATLILLFSLVT
+60 SATLILLFSIIT
-73 ILFNDQANQLITQ
+73 ILFNEQANQVIIN

-108 FVLFIALSR
+108 FIVFIACSR
-117 YGDIKLGPKHSK
+117 YGEIKLGPKHSK

-165 PVGEGQTFEAAR
+165 PVGEGETFEAAR

-188 LTGWSMYALVGVALG
+188 LTGWSMYALIGVALG

-224 KRVNGWIGHSVDTA
+224 KRINGPIGHTVDTA

-261 LHVLFDVPE
+261 LHVLFGLPE
-270 NLLIQSAL
+270 NIWIQTAL
-278 IAVAVIITAISVA
+278 IAVAVIITIISVTA
-291 SGVNKGLRILSE
+291 GVNKGIRILSE
-303 VNIYVS
+303 INIYVS
-309 IGLLLFILMMGNT
+309 IGLLLFILFVGNT

-335 YISQFPQL
+335 YISQFPKL

-381 ISRGRTIREFVA
+381 ISRGRTIREFVT
-393 GTLIIPLLFTL
+393 GTLVIPLLFTL

-415 HSVIFDGNTQLATTV
+415 YSVIFDGNTQLATTV
-430 LANPAHGFYD
+430 LENPAHGFYD
-440 LLAQYPWFPFLA
+440 LLAQYPGFTFTA

-480 FSNIEHDSPRWLS
+480 FTNIEHDSPRWLS
-493 VFWALAI
+493 VFWAIAI

-547 RQASTSMN
+547 RQASTSLN
-555 AAPVVGNVDIFNW
+555 AAPVVGNVDILNW

-578 ANLSQTQQMLEE
+578 PSLSQTRTMLDN
-590 VCKPAMQAV
+590 VCKPAIEAV
-599 ATEFINK
+599 ATELIDK
-606 GIQVDLAEKA
+606 GIQVNIQEKS
-616 LDDEPELSHL
+616 LEEEPELYHL

-634 EENFVYQI
+634 EENFVYEI
-642 WPIRYDTPNFS
+642 WPVRYDTPNFS

-659 KKYYYRL
+659 KRYYYRL
-666 ETYLFEGSQGN
+666 ESYLFEGSQGN

-692 DKYERHLMFLH
+692 DKYERHMMYLH

-714 FPDPDQ
+714 FPDREI

>member
-1 MYSSVCFSFA
+1 
-11 NVCNE
+11 
-16 NHAYRVWL
+16 
-24 SQNTLRCR
+24 
-32 SELKKYGHRFM
+32 M

-73 ILFNDQANQLITQ
+73 ILFNDQANQLITH

-309 IGLLLFILMMGNT
+309 IGLLLFILVMGNT

-343 SLTSFPFEQPKEWMN
+343 SLTSFPFQQPKEWMN

>member
-1 MYSSVCFSFA
+1 
-11 NVCNE
+11 
-16 NHAYRVWL
+16 
-24 SQNTLRCR
+24 
-32 SELKKYGHRFM
+32 M
-43 QKKTEQT
+43 QKKNEEVQ
-50 TDSLNKVVFF
+50 DSLNKVVFYC
-60 LSATLILLFSLVT
+60 SATLILLFSIIT
-73 ILFNDQANQLITQ
+73 ILFNEQANLVIIN
-86 ILNWVSR
+86 ILNWVSS

-108 FVLFIALSR
+108 FIVFIACSR
-117 YGDIKLGPKHSK
+117 YGEIKLGPKHSK

-150 MFFSVAEPLSHYMNP
+150 MFFSVAEPLSHYMSP
-165 PVGEGQTFEAAR
+165 PVGEAETFEAAR

-188 LTGWSMYALVGVALG
+188 LTGWSMYALIGVALG

-224 KRVNGWIGHSVDTA
+224 KRINGPIGHTVDTA

-261 LHVLFDVPE
+261 LHVLFGLPE
-270 NLLIQSAL
+270 NIWIQTAL
-278 IAVAVIITAISVA
+278 IGVAVIITIISVTA
-291 SGVNKGLRILSE
+291 GVNKGIRVLSE
-303 VNIYVS
+303 INIYVS
-309 IGLLLFILMMGNT
+309 IGLLIFILFMGNT

-335 YISQFPQL
+335 YLSQFPKL
-343 SLTSFPFEQPKEWMN
+343 SLSSFPFEQPKEWMN

-381 ISRGRTIREFVA
+381 ISRGRTIREFVT
-393 GTLIIPLLFTL
+393 GTLVIPLLFTL

-415 HSVIFDGNTQLATTV
+415 YSVIFDGNTQLATTV
-430 LANPAHGFYD
+430 LENPAHGFYD
-440 LLAQYPWFPFLA
+440 LLAQYPGFTFLA

-480 FSNIEHDSPRWLS
+480 FTNIEHDSPRWLS
-493 VFWALAI
+493 VFWAIAI

-547 RQASTSMN
+547 RQASTSLN
-555 AAPVVGNVDIFNW
+555 AAPVVGNVDILNW

-578 ANLSQTQQMLEE
+578 PSLSQTRTMLDN
-590 VCKPAMQAV
+590 VCKPAIEAV
-599 ATEFINK
+599 ATELIDK
-606 GIQVDLAEKA
+606 GIQVNIQEKS
-616 LDDEPELSHL
+616 LEEEPELYHL

-634 EENFVYQI
+634 EENFVYEI
-642 WPIRYDTPNFS
+642 WPVRYDTPNFS

-659 KKYYYRL
+659 KRYYYRL
-666 ETYLFEGSQGN
+666 ESYLFEGSQGN

-692 DKYERHLMFLH
+692 DKYERHMMYLH

-714 FPDPDQ
+714 FPDREI

>member
-1 MYSSVCFSFA
+1 
-11 NVCNE
+11 
-16 NHAYRVWL
+16 
-24 SQNTLRCR
+24 
-32 SELKKYGHRFM
+32 M
-43 QKKTEQT
+43 QKKNEEMQ
-50 TDSLNKVVFF
+50 DGLNKVVFYF
-60 LSATLILLFSLVT
+60 SATLILLFSIIT
-73 ILFNDQANQLITQ
+73 ILFNEQANQVIIN

-108 FVLFIALSR
+108 FIVFIACSR
-117 YGDIKLGPKHSK
+117 YGEIKLGPKHSK

-150 MFFSVAEPLSHYMNP
+150 MFFSVAEPLSHYINP
-165 PVGEGQTFEAAR
+165 PVGEGETFEAAR

-188 LTGWSMYALVGVALG
+188 LTGWSMYALIGVALG

-224 KRVNGWIGHSVDTA
+224 KKINGPIGHTVDTA

-261 LHVLFDVPE
+261 LHVLFDLPE
-270 NLLIQSAL
+270 NIWIQTAL
-278 IAVAVIITAISVA
+278 IAVAVIITIISVTA
-291 SGVNKGLRILSE
+291 GVNKGIRILSE
-303 VNIYVS
+303 INIYVS
-309 IGLLLFILMMGNT
+309 IGLLLFILFVGNT

-335 YISQFPQL
+335 YISQFPKL

-381 ISRGRTIREFVA
+381 ISRGRTIREFVT
-393 GTLIIPLLFTL
+393 GTLVIPLLFTL

-415 HSVIFDGNTQLATTV
+415 YSVIFDGNTQLATTV
-430 LANPAHGFYD
+430 LENPAHGFYD
-440 LLAQYPWFPFLA
+440 LLAQYPGFMFTA

-480 FSNIEHDSPRWLS
+480 FTNIEHDSPRWLS
-493 VFWALAI
+493 VFWAIAI

-547 RQASTSMN
+547 RQASTSLN
-555 AAPVVGNVDIFNW
+555 AAPVVGNVDILNW

-578 ANLSQTQQMLEE
+578 PSLPQTRTMLDN
-590 VCKPAMQAV
+590 VCKPAIEAV
-599 ATEFINK
+599 ATELIDK
-606 GIQVDLAEKA
+606 GIQVNIQEKS
-616 LDDEPELSHL
+616 LEEEPELYHL

-634 EENFVYQI
+634 EENFVYEI
-642 WPIRYDTPNFS
+642 WPVRYDTPNFS

-659 KKYYYRL
+659 KRYYYRL
-666 ETYLFEGSQGN
+666 ESYLFEGSQGN

-692 DKYERHLMFLH
+692 DKYERHMMYLH

-714 FPDPDQ
+714 FPDREI

>member
-1 MYSSVCFSFA
+1 
-11 NVCNE
+11 
-16 NHAYRVWL
+16 
-24 SQNTLRCR
+24 
-32 SELKKYGHRFM
+32 M
-43 QKKTEQT
+43 QKKNEEMR
-50 TDSLNKVVFF
+50 DGLNKVVFYF
-60 LSATLILLFSLVT
+60 SATLILLFSIIT
-73 ILFNDQANQLITQ
+73 ILFNEQANQVIIN

-108 FVLFIALSR
+108 FIVFIACSR
-117 YGDIKLGPKHSK
+117 YGEIKLGPKHSK

-165 PVGEGQTFEAAR
+165 PVGEGETFEAAR

-188 LTGWSMYALVGVALG
+188 LTGWSMYALIGVALG

-224 KRVNGWIGHSVDTA
+224 KKINGPIGHTVDTA

-261 LHVLFDVPE
+261 LHVLFDLPE
-270 NLLIQSAL
+270 NIWIQTAL
-278 IAVAVIITAISVA
+278 IAVAVIITIISVTA
-291 SGVNKGLRILSE
+291 GVNKGIRILSE
-303 VNIYVS
+303 INIYVS
-309 IGLLLFILMMGNT
+309 IGLLLFILFVGNT

-335 YISQFPQL
+335 YISQFPKL

-381 ISRGRTIREFVA
+381 ISRGRTIREFVT
-393 GTLIIPLLFTL
+393 GTLVIPLLFTL

-415 HSVIFDGNTQLATTV
+415 YSVIFDGNTQLATTV
-430 LANPAHGFYD
+430 LENPAHGFYD
-440 LLAQYPWFPFLA
+440 LLAQYPGFTFTA

-480 FSNIEHDSPRWLS
+480 FTNIEHDSPRWLS
-493 VFWALAI
+493 VFWAIAI

-547 RQASTSMN
+547 RQASTSLN
-555 AAPVVGNVDIFNW
+555 AAPVVGNVDILNW

-578 ANLSQTQQMLEE
+578 PSLPQTRTMLDN
-590 VCKPAMQAV
+590 VCKPAIEAV
-599 ATEFINK
+599 ATELIDK
-606 GIQVDLAEKA
+606 GIQVNIQEKS
-616 LDDEPELSHL
+616 LEEEPELYHL

-634 EENFVYQI
+634 EENFVYEI
-642 WPIRYDTPNFS
+642 WPVRYDTPNFS

-659 KKYYYRL
+659 KRYYYRL
-666 ETYLFEGSQGN
+666 ESYLFEGSQGN

-692 DKYERHLMFLH
+692 DKYERHMMYLH

-714 FPDPDQ
+714 FPDREI

>member
-1 MYSSVCFSFA
+1 
-11 NVCNE
+11 
-16 NHAYRVWL
+16 
-24 SQNTLRCR
+24 
-32 SELKKYGHRFM
+32 M

-309 IGLLLFILMMGNT
+309 IGLLLFILVMGNT

-343 SLTSFPFEQPKEWMN
+343 SLTSFPFQQPKEWMN

>member
-1 MYSSVCFSFA
+1 
-11 NVCNE
+11 
-16 NHAYRVWL
+16 
-24 SQNTLRCR
+24 
-32 SELKKYGHRFM
+32 M
-43 QKKTEQT
+43 QKKTEQVQ
-50 TDSLNKVVFF
+50 DSLNKVVFYV
-60 LSATLILLFSLVT
+60 SATLILLFSLVT
-73 ILFNDQANQLITQ
+73 ILFNQQANLVITN

-108 FVLFIALSR
+108 FIIFIACSR
-117 YGDIKLGPKHSK
+117 YGEIKLGPKHSK

-188 LTGWSMYALVGVALG
+188 LTGWSMYALIGVALG

-224 KRVNGWIGHSVDTA
+224 KKIHGPIGHTVDTA

-261 LHVLFDVPE
+261 LHVLFDLPE
-270 NLLIQSAL
+270 NLWVQTGL
-278 IAVAVIITAISVA
+278 IAVAVIITIISVA
-291 SGVNKGLRILSE
+291 SGVNKGIRVLSE
-303 VNIYVS
+303 INIYVS

-335 YISQFPQL
+335 YISQFPKL

-415 HSVIFDGNTQLATTV
+415 HSVMFDGNTQLATTV
-430 LANPAHGFYD
+430 LENPAHGFYD
-440 LLAQYPWFPFLA
+440 LLAQYPGFSFIA
-452 GVATITGLLFYVTSA
+452 GIATITGLLFYVTSA

-480 FSNIEHDSPRWLS
+480 FTNIEHDSPRWLS
-493 VFWALAI
+493 IFWAIAI

-578 ANLSQTQQMLEE
+578 PSLSQTRSMLNE
-590 VCKPAMQAV
+590 VCKPAIEAV
-599 ATEFINK
+599 AAELITK
-606 GIQVDLAEKA
+606 GVHVDVQEKPVE
-616 LDDEPELSHL
+616 DEPELYHL
-626 DLTIQLDE
+626 DLIIQLDE
-634 EENFVYQI
+634 EENFVYEI
-642 WPIRYDTPNFS
+642 WPVRYDTPNFS
-653 SRGKRT
+653 SRGKRA
-659 KKYYYRL
+659 KRYYYRL
-666 ETYLFEGSQGN
+666 ESYLFEGSQGN

-692 DKYERHLMFLH
+692 DKYERHMMYLH
-703 INRISPGKRPL
+703 INRISPGTRPL
-714 FPDPDQ
+714 FPDREN

>member
-1 MYSSVCFSFA
+1 
-11 NVCNE
+11 
-16 NHAYRVWL
+16 
-24 SQNTLRCR
+24 
-32 SELKKYGHRFM
+32 M

-165 PVGEGQTFEAAR
+165 PVGEGQTFDAAR

-309 IGLLLFILMMGNT
+309 IGLLLFILVMGNT

-343 SLTSFPFEQPKEWMN
+343 SLTSFPFQQPKEWMN